1 MYSRELWISVC
12 VCFRG
17 GRRKSYVFRVF
28 LTKLLRS
35 AAQCVHNL
43 FLTMLLRSAQCVLR
57 GRAPSLIRVVLGA
70 TQTSY
75 YSDRSSRSR
84 ELGVVGAAAE
94 SFIQLGRQ
102 PFSTATRLPHRSYYC
117 RKSHCIALHCH
128 QQKRAIW
135 CQVDSV

>member
-1 MYSRELWISVC
+1 MC
-12 VCFRG
+12 
-17 GRRKSYVFRVF
+17 
-28 LTKLLRS
+28 
-35 AAQCVHNL
+35 AQCV
-43 FLTMLLRSAQCVLR
+43 LRRRPDKGGGCQSLERTKNKAVEVSPVFVLR

-102 PFSTATRLPHRSYYC
+102 R
-117 RKSHCIALHCH
+117 
-128 QQKRAIW
+128 
-135 CQVDSV
+135 